1 MKILSW
7 NARGLGNP
15 SAFRQLRLL
24 VKQQSPHVLFIME
37 TKLVCNEV
45 TRFRQALH
53 FPNGLEVPRVELSGG
68 LFLLWKDNVDVN
80 LLNYNI
86 NIFDCYMKCDNGPS
100 WHFSAFYGASETH
113 NRIHTW
119 KLLERCKDVAPLMPW
134 LVIGDFNEILSNENK
149 HGGALRCEQQMDKF
163 RSVLDICYLYEQPF
177 DGDPFTWIK
186 GRHNVNAMK
195 ERLDWCFVNDQ
206 WSNTFQPILTKHL
219 DYYKSDHRA
228 ITVEVVPLAHQQP
241 EVKRLSRFRFEKLWL
256 SDSAATDIIHQT
268 WKKSLQGTAIDNFCT
283 NIEACSS
290 SLQQWHHHK
299 YSNFKKKITAAHKEV
314 ELLNNQQVRTDVSM
328 CNLKKMEDTLDEL
341 LSQEEVYW
349 QERSRIDWLQCGD
362 ENTKCFHAY
371 ASSRK
376 TNNTI
381 KSLHNEDGVV
391 VTSKHGMTDVICN
404 FFGDLFF
411 ASGTHTEALQQVLHA
426 IPTTVTAEMNDS
438 LLRPFSDK
446 EVLDALHS
454 MSPDKSPGSDGM
466 SAMFYQHCWD
476 HVGTDVTD
484 VVLGVLNEGHDMSR
498 INNSIITLIPKI
510 KKPKAMGDYRPISL
524 CNVIYKLISKVIVL
538 RFKDV
543 LPFVISENQS
553 AFLPNRLITDNI
565 LVAFELVH
573 HLKHKTQGNK
583 GFSALKLDMS
593 KAFDRVEWDYLSA
606 VMEKMG
612 FAHQWIS
619 LIMRF
624 LLSNSFSFQLNGE
637 IVGNVWP
644 TRGLRQESA
653 LAIKKILEIYRQA
666 SGQFLNTNKS
676 IMSFSPNT
684 SHDART
690 FFSQTLGMPICE
702 CHETYLG
709 LPAYSSHNKKELF
722 SNVKDR
728 IWKLLTAWNDK
739 LFSIGGKE
747 VLLKAVV
754 QSIPTYAMSCFRL
767 PLGFCNQIESMME
780 NFWWGSNKDGS
791 KIHWKRWKLLSRL
804 LKHRYFPSN
813 TFLEAHKGH
822 SPSLTWQGIHWG
834 RELLLKGLRYKIGN
848 GFHVRCG
855 IDPWIPG
862 HDEFKLIYFSG
873 EPSTPVSTYIHD
885 TMEWNL
891 PLLHEDFAQIDI
903 DRILTTPLSF
913 YQSTDRL
920 FWHHTTNGL
929 YSVKSGFHLASSISE
944 KHQESS
950 SDDHKSWWKYFWALQ
965 IPPKVKIFAWKV
977 VQNALPVATGLHKR
991 NVIDSALCSRCKH
1004 AWESIGHALF
1014 SCKSAKAVWKG
1025 TKFLI
1030 DYHHAHSMFNG
1041 DYLIHLAT
1049 TMEKM
1054 DVEEIICVMWSIWND
1069 RNKVLHGGLPRDPI
1083 SIASFAL
1090 NYIEKNRS
1098 AKGLSCKK
1106 LQQEITHRNATSQS
1120 RPVHQTS
1127 SNQEFVQGP
1136 HLTAVN
1142 SQGMPTLHTMSA
1154 PSRSP
1159 CQQFRENHTELQP
1172 QTASHQHP
1180 AAAAQFPHNNSDA
1193 AGSVP
1198 RQQLLDNISWT
1209 PPAMNELKMNVDA
1222 AANFKDQTL
1231 GIGAVVRNYKGAV
1244 IAALSKRVQGCFRS
1258 DEMEAKALFHS
1269 LNWVK
1274 QYPFLIAM
1282 VETDALRVSSALN
1295 SSHKDLS
1302 CFADLIDDVRCLL
1315 SSFPR
1320 VTIIHARRQANKAA
1334 HGLARYALELDE
1346 DCRIPIV
1353 VSEHANG
1360 LFLVTFECEGDK
1372 GRIPEGQSWH
1382 FSQSVTIFAAPHNS
1396 FPITHEYL
1404 HYAIL
1409 DPDKTIIGKGI
1420 GPYLRMRILL
1430 DVNFPLRRGLNLQ
1443 FIKTGREIIK
1453 WLFFKYERLPDFC
1466 YFCGKL
1472 DHTRK

>member
-1 MKILSW
+1 
-7 NARGLGNP
+7 
-15 SAFRQLRLL
+15 
-24 VKQQSPHVLFIME
+24 
-37 TKLVCNEV
+37 
-45 TRFRQALH
+45 
-53 FPNGLEVPRVELSGG
+53 
-68 LFLLWKDNVDVN
+68 
-80 LLNYNI
+80 
-86 NIFDCYMKCDNGPS
+86 
-100 WHFSAFYGASETH
+100 
-113 NRIHTW
+113 
-119 KLLERCKDVAPLMPW
+119 
-134 LVIGDFNEILSNENK
+134 
-149 HGGALRCEQQMDKF
+149 
-163 RSVLDICYLYEQPF
+163 
-177 DGDPFTWIK
+177 
-186 GRHNVNAMK
+186 
-195 ERLDWCFVNDQ
+195 
-206 WSNTFQPILTKHL
+206 
-219 DYYKSDHRA
+219 
-228 ITVEVVPLAHQQP
+228 
-241 EVKRLSRFRFEKLWL
+241 
-256 SDSAATDIIHQT
+256 
-268 WKKSLQGTAIDNFCT
+268 
-283 NIEACSS
+283 
-290 SLQQWHHHK
+290 
-299 YSNFKKKITAAHKEV
+299 
-314 ELLNNQQVRTDVSM
+314 
-328 CNLKKMEDTLDEL
+328 
-341 LSQEEVYW
+341 
-349 QERSRIDWLQCGD
+349 
-362 ENTKCFHAY
+362 
-371 ASSRK
+371 
-376 TNNTI
+376 
-381 KSLHNEDGVV
+381 
-391 VTSKHGMTDVICN
+391 
-404 FFGDLFF
+404 
-411 ASGTHTEALQQVLHA
+411 
-426 IPTTVTAEMNDS
+426 
-438 LLRPFSDK
+438 
-446 EVLDALHS
+446 
-454 MSPDKSPGSDGM
+454 
-466 SAMFYQHCWD
+466 
-476 HVGTDVTD
+476 
-484 VVLGVLNEGHDMSR
+484 
-498 INNSIITLIPKI
+498 
-510 KKPKAMGDYRPISL
+510 MGDYRPISL

-606 VMEKMG
+606 
-612 FAHQWIS
+612 
-619 LIMRF
+619 
-624 LLSNSFSFQLNGE
+624 LNGE

-644 TRGLRQESA
+644 TRGLRQA
-653 LAIKKILEIYRQA
+653 
-666 SGQFLNTNKS
+666 
-676 IMSFSPNT
+676 
-684 SHDART
+684 
-690 FFSQTLGMPICE
+690 
-702 CHETYLG
+702 
-709 LPAYSSHNKKELF
+709 
-722 SNVKDR
+722 
-728 IWKLLTAWNDK
+728 
-739 LFSIGGKE
+739 
-747 VLLKAVV
+747 
-754 QSIPTYAMSCFRL
+754 
-767 PLGFCNQIESMME
+767 
-780 NFWWGSNKDGS
+780 
-791 KIHWKRWKLLSRL
+791 RL

-1159 CQQFRENHTELQP
+1159 C
-1172 QTASHQHP
+1172 
-1180 AAAAQFPHNNSDA
+1180 
-1193 AGSVP
+1193 SVP

-1346 DCRIPIV
+1346 DCRFPIV
-1353 VSEHANG
+1353 VSEHADG

-1396 FPITHEYL
+1396 FPITHEHL
-1404 HYAIL
+1404 HYVPFWIQVYAIPFMCKSYDL
-1409 DPDKTIIGKGI
+1409 AKFIASKVGDLIEVDKTIIGKGI

-1430 DVNFPLRRGLNLQ
+1430 DVHLPLRRGMNLR
-1443 FIKTGREIIK
+1443 FIKTDTSQVVVAVVTKVSDPPRKMTLISWNAQGLGSTCAFRRLSLLVKEHRPLVLFLMETRMSSHAIDRVKMSLGFDFGFEVPQILCTTLYKVISKVLANHLKVVLDKIISPSQSVFVSGRVIFDNILLAQEVIHAINSRRQGKTGWTALKLDMTKAFDRVEWHFFESIMFHFNFPLHFVSLIMKFISTPAISFLINGAIKGPIKPTRGLRQGYPLSPYLFILCAEASFFAQLREPLVLNLMMLSQFILELLASYQIYTNVAIDNTKKKHSLEIVVINESNQNVAGIIK
-1453 WLFFKYERLPDFC
+1453 PIVGNVSPTIAEAKGLLLAVQWSQLIRLPVANLRDEEATSRVNVDIEEQDETHDEEYEEKQDRKSRKHPPVDLRHKLNDKHGNLRKHLEKKKVSRRQKRDDLESNCEDREPYARNILEAKLPNNFEMPEMAIYTEDMNPSDPLSQFNRVMTVMRVSNDAKC
-1466 YFCGKL
+1466 LCFPLTFGGSAEEWFKKLEPGSWTVGTSCRSALDGSLWQQEKLTSNWRYSKQGFELELLFGITCSRKEQQASKTFKRGSKTQSHLGAPANNPSRMNAQLPAQSAPATSMAGVPQSSQSKRSSKGSMRPEDKRQTRGYTPQYTQYTGLTDTQERVYFATRQNTHYRKPPLLYRDSSWRDPNKRC
-1472 DHTRK
+1472 DYHNDINHTTNECTNLKDEIESLI